1 MLFLLESLVPKKRDS
16 ISKNNHVTVNARSFA
31 TGEKGSVCGPRTGVG
46 RDEEEIRSSREESRL
61 ALVYSDHFRGQL
73 LTL

>member
-31 TGEKGSVCGPRTGVG
+31 TGEKGSVCGPRTCVGGGVQMGLDSPNAESNSSTVSARWPGG
-46 RDEEEIRSSREESRL
+46 R
-61 ALVYSDHFRGQL
+61 QWP
-73 LTL
+73 